1 MNAVELLGPTDIRR
15 LAAELDVTPTK
26 KWGQNFV
33 VDHNTVRRIVE
44 IAGVRPGENVVEVGP
59 GLGSLTLGILE
70 AGANVTAVEID
81 PRLAARLAQT
91 VSERAPEARLSVVP
105 ADALEVTELEQAPQR
120 LVANLP
126 YNVSVPV
133 LLHFLEHF
141 PSLLAGV
148 VMVQAEVGHRL
159 AAQPGSKIYG
169 SPSVKASWYGTWRLV
184 GQVSRQIFW
193 PVPNVDSVLVGFERS
208 QQLPGTEQERVATF
222 RIVDL
227 AFQQRRKMLRGA
239 LTPLFG
245 SSAAASEVLTAAGV
259 APEAR
264 GETLRM
270 ADFLRIARVSL
281 ERQLL
286 V

>member
-1 MNAVELLGPTDIRR
+1 MSTVNLLGATEIRR

-33 VDHNTVRRIVE
+33 VDHNTVRRIVQ
-44 IAGVRPGENVVEVGP
+44 IAGVQPGENVVEVGP

-70 AGANVTAVEID
+70 AGAHVTAVEID

-91 VSERAPEARLSVVP
+91 VAERAPESEITVVP
-105 ADALEVTELEQAPQR
+105 ADALEITELERAPHR

-141 PSLLAGV
+141 PGLQAGV

-159 AAQPGSKIYG
+159 AATPGSKIYG
-169 SPSVKASWYGTWRLV
+169 SPSVKASWYGQWRLV

-193 PVPNVDSVLVGFERS
+193 PVPNVDSVLVGFERADT
-208 QQLPGTEQERVATF
+208 LPGTEEERLATF

-239 LTPLFG
+239 LSPLFG
-245 SSAAASEVLTAAGV
+245 SGAAASAVLEAAGV
-259 APEAR
+259 SPEAR
-264 GETLRM
+264 GEALEM
-270 ADFLRIARVSL
+270 DDFLRIARASA
-281 ERQLL
+281 
-286 V
+286 